1 VRADKNKQINNPKL
15 QDPTMLPTRNSI
27 YLLIFAVLGIE
38 FRASSMIGTLPVSYT
53 LSPEY
58 NTQKNINTKRMQ
70 RGIPCYN

>member
-38 FRASSMIGTLPVSYT
+38 FRALHML
-53 LSPEY
+53 
-58 NTQKNINTKRMQ
+58 NTYFITELHRADFQDFMENR
-70 RGIPCYN
+70 